1 MPQSWLPLQRT
12 GPWRVIFCLAG
23 ALILFGTVGS
33 NAELRISGDRNAV
46 VLEAHDASLQEILE
60 AFRTSFELQYN
71 TAAGLE
77 HKVTGTY
84 AGSLQ
89 RVLSRLLTGNDYV
102 IRSTANGMEIVILDS
117 GPAPAPNNR
126 AAQAVPP
133 PPTEAAPPAFLA
145 QATWNDGDG
154 NLIAPPPANMTRFA
168 GAGASGTWKDGD
180 GNLIAPP
187 AGR

>member
-12 GPWRVIFCLAG
+12 GPWRVIFCLAAA
-23 ALILFGTVGS
+23 ALLFGTAGS

-60 AFRTSFELQYN
+60 AFRTSFALQYN
-71 TAAGLE
+71 AAAGLE

-84 AGSLQ
+84 AGPLP

-102 IRSTANGMEIVILDS
+102 IRSTARGMEIVILDS
-117 GPAPAPNNR
+117 GPAPAPNDR
-126 AAQAVPP
+126 AAQALP
-133 PPTEAAPPAFLA
+133 PPTEAAPPGFPT
-145 QATWNDGDG
+145 Q
-154 NLIAPPPANMTRFA
+154 
-168 GAGASGTWKDGD
+168 GTWKDGD
-180 GNLIAPP
+180 GNLIAAPPASVTRFAAGDAARTWKDGDGNLITPP